1 MTRRIRVQ
9 QDFTVKSSVA
19 KGSPLTL
26 LKDQVYDI
34 GMGPSGIQVQY
45 GTQAFYPLASD
56 EYPFV
61 EFL

>member
-9 QDFTVKSSVA
+9 IPFTVKSSVTM
-19 KGSPLTL
+19 GSPLAL

-34 GMGPSGIQVQY
+34 GMGPQGIQIQY
-45 GTQAFYPLASD
+45 GTQANYPLASD